1 MYVKFVKSILRDTSE
16 YSGMMG
22 AIKHF
27 FCDSED
33 GLKTGG
39 KAKPQNKISLLIK
52 RGEDI
57 IAEFTDN
64 TMNINGGW
72 GSEELTSRE
81 AEGRGGKKTQHE
93 TLQNEVAHV
102 HSIVSHPSEAHG
114 CGGAHKFC
122 IESALQCGTSI
133 LSHDSGMNQIHM
145 GALSIPNLLFKK
157 KKNNPQN
164 IPVSCKSYKIKPNS
178 SEL

>member
-1 MYVKFVKSILRDTSE
+1 MYVKFVKGILRDISE

-27 FCDSED
+27 FCDSEG

-64 TMNINGGW
+64 TMNINGRW
-72 GSEELTSRE
+72 GSKELTSRE

-102 HSIVSHPSEAHG
+102 HSIVSHPSEAQG
-114 CGGAHKFC
+114 CGEGLINF
-122 IESALQCGTSI
+122 
-133 LSHDSGMNQIHM
+133 
-145 GALSIPNLLFKK
+145 ALSQLSSAARQFSAMT
-157 KKNNPQN
+157 QAW
-164 IPVSCKSYKIKPNS
+164 IKFIW
-178 SEL
+178 ELYLYLIFY